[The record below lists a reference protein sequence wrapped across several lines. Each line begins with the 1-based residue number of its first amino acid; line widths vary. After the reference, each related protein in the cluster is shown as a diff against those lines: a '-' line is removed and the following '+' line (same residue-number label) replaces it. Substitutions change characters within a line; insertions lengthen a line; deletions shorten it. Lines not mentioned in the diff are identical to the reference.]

1 MLYPQIT
8 GNKVKG
14 VRVSRGKKYLFFGKF
29 SGLCSLATPV
39 LRFTL
44 SPHYRQNNHHSML
57 PLSCCIL
64 YPNSILT
71 FTIMSKK
78 IIFKTSNKFK
88 KSLSEQC
95 NTKLDF
101 LIPIS
106 QNNKTNM
113 SEKYP
118 RPEIDAKWENTFRKK
133 YKAPQPNTYN
143 RNRLKLTKV
152 KIDKRFC
159 FYS

>member
-88 KSLSEQC
+88 KSLNEQC

-106 QNNKTNM
+106 QNNIKFFPRNILGQRLTQNGKTRL
-113 SEKYP
+113 EKNIKH
-118 RPEIDAKWENTFRKK
+118 RNQILTTEID
-133 YKAPQPNTYN
+133 
-143 RNRLKLTKV
+143 
-152 KIDKRFC
+152 
-159 FYS
+159 